1 MSYTEC
7 KKNKINEYLK
17 KFEKGKL
24 LNKKKNPI
32 KNHKQALAI
41 SLSVANKECIKN
53 ITNDDIIILEK
64 KIDKLFYN
72 KNKLSVSIVKDIIII
87 LKYYKKNKKYKKY
100 KKLRIDLIIRVLN
113 DVINDNVNKY
123 LIKEVLNYIH
133 RESVSY

>member
-1 MSYTEC
+1 MTFEEHFKSLIEDLNNRFPQLV
-7 KKNKINEYLK
+7 KKYNLCVNHSGGGCFHVDYV
-17 KFEKGKL
+17 
-24 LNKKKNPI
+24 LN
-32 KNHKQALAI
+32 
-41 SLSVANKECIKN
+41 
-53 ITNDDIIILEK
+53 
-64 KIDKLFYN
+64 
-72 KNKLSVSIVKDIIII
+72 NKLSVSIVKDIIII